1 VARARAASAAGG
13 ARREGRVTTSIATEG
28 AGVVC
33 TARHRRECP
42 WIPSASVLE
51 DHVLHV
57 LESEHI
63 AIVNVVDKLFV
74 FVGLLVSGSFGEME
88 PHKGDKGVNVCQ
100 SFRVIQKLG
109 ACRRSRMVS
118 TARTRRLLP

>member
-1 VARARAASAAGG
+1 M
-13 ARREGRVTTSIATEG
+13 
-28 AGVVC
+28 
-33 TARHRRECP
+33 
-42 WIPSASVLE
+42 
-51 DHVLHV
+51 LHL

-109 ACRRSRMVS
+109 AGRRSRMVS
-118 TARTRRLLP
+118 TARTRGVFFRDVVDIVAPRYGVCAGDGSHERSGETG